1 MTLGARIAWRYLISK
16 KSHSAVGAISLVS
29 LCGIAVATAAIICV
43 LSVFNGFRTVIA
55 GRLDTLSPDVMVTPA
70 KGKVFENADSVAFA
84 ISRVKGV
91 LNAVPS
97 VYDNALAVCDG
108 HEMPVNLK
116 GVDISRY
123 REITSIDSLVID
135 SRKQTGISEPAVF
148 SIGVANRLASPPG
161 KDVMLFA
168 PVRTGRINTA
178 NPSASFLTDSVI
190 VDAVFRSD
198 QSEFDEN
205 LVIVD
210 INSARDLFQYDTEAS
225 AIEVQIEKG
234 YGNDRIISD
243 IENAV
248 GPGYVVKDRIRQQA
262 MNFRMIS
269 IEKWVTFL
277 LLFFILVIASF
288 NLVSSISML
297 VLEKQKSMSVFA
309 ALGLSSKRIGN
320 IFFWESIYVS
330 AIGGGAGIILGVAL
344 SLLQQHFGFIR
355 LNGDPGTLT
364 ITDYPVKV
372 IPADILITIM
382 PVAAIGI
389 TTAFIVSSFA
399 RSRIRITA

>member
-1 MTLGARIAWRYLISK
+1 MILGARIAWRYLISK

-70 KGKVFENADSVAFA
+70 KGKVFENADSLA
-84 ISRVKGV
+84 IVIARMEGV
-91 LNAVPS
+91 GTALPS
-97 VYDNALAVCDG
+97 VSDNALAVCDG
-108 HEMPVNLK
+108 REMPVTLK
-116 GVDISRY
+116 GVDITSY
-123 REITSIDSLVID
+123 RKITSLDSLVID
-135 SRKQTGISEPAVF
+135 SRHSEGISQPAIF
-148 SIGVANRLASPPG
+148 SIGAANRLVAPPG
-161 KDVMLFA
+161 KEVMLFA

-178 NPSASFLTDSVI
+178 NPSASFLTDSVT

-205 LVIVD
+205 MVIVD

-225 AIEVQIEKG
+225 AIEVQAEEGYSGTDIVHEIEK
-234 YGNDRIISD
+234 SL
-243 IENAV
+243 
-248 GPGYVVKDRIRQQA
+248 GPKYTVKDRMRQQA

-288 NLVSSISML
+288 NLVSSVSML

-309 ALGLSSKRIGN
+309 ALGLSRSRIGN

-344 SLLQQHFGFIR
+344 SLMQQHFGFIR
-355 LNGDPGTLT
+355 LQGDPGALT
-364 ITDYPVKV
+364 ITAYPVEV
-372 IPADILITIM
+372 VPSDILITLL
-382 PVAAIGI
+382 PVAAIG
-389 TTAFIVSSFA
+389 TATALIVSSFA
-399 RSRIRITA
+399 RSRIHAKA